1 MLFFYNLG
9 IRLYGLIISLI
20 APFNAK
26 AKKWKDGR
34 KNWAS
39 DLAQKMQSK
48 KAGQPVFWLHASS
61 LGEFEQGRPIIEALK
76 KAQPDLFIVLSF
88 FSPSGYE
95 IRKNYNLADVV
106 TYLPLDTKSN
116 AKRFLQI
123 IQADFVVFVKYE
135 FWHHFLYQLEQQ
147 KTSTY
152 LISAVF
158 RPNQLFFK
166 PYGKFFRNILQRF
179 QHIFVQNESSFQLLQ
194 NIKLTNITLSG
205 DTRIDRV
212 FDISQTERELP
223 ILDHFCG
230 NAPVWVIGSSWPPDE
245 TFIFDYLHND
255 LPENWKLIIAP
266 HDISKKHIQQIEQQ
280 LQVPFLRYSVAEEKD
295 LDHYR
300 VLIID
305 NIGMLAFLYRYGKI
319 AYIGGAF
326 GEGLHNTLEAIVYGL
341 PVVFGPKY
349 KKFEEARY
357 LVDQKGGFC
366 ISDKEDL
373 KKTMDHLLEEANLA
387 KAAKTAKNYILQN
400 QGASQQISEY
410 LSKKHL

>member
-1 MLFFYNLG
+1 
-9 IRLYGLIISLI
+9 
-20 APFNAK
+20 
-26 AKKWKDGR
+26 
-34 KNWAS
+34 
-39 DLAQKMQSK
+39 
-48 KAGQPVFWLHASS
+48 
-61 LGEFEQGRPIIEALK
+61 
-76 KAQPDLFIVLSF
+76 
-88 FSPSGYE
+88 
-95 IRKNYNLADVV
+95 
-106 TYLPLDTKSN
+106 
-116 AKRFLQI
+116 
-123 IQADFVVFVKYE
+123 
-135 FWHHFLYQLEQQ
+135 
-147 KTSTY
+147 
-152 LISAVF
+152 
-158 RPNQLFFK
+158 
-166 PYGKFFRNILQRF
+166 
-179 QHIFVQNESSFQLLQ
+179 VQNESSFQLLQ

-212 FDISQTERELP
+212 FDISQTEKALP

-245 TFIFDYLHND
+245 AFIFDYLHND

-280 LQVPFLRYSVAEEKD
+280 LQAPFLRYSEAEGKN

-400 QGASQQISEY
+400 QGASQEISTY